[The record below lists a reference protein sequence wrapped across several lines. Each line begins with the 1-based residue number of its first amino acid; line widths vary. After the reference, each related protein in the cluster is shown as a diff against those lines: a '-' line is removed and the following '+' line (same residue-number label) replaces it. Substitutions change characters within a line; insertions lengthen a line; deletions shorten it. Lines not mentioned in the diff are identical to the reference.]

1 LDNEMLVLGGVG
13 CWWGTDHEQLCTI
26 CCTRELTCSQSLSQ
40 ITPEL
45 VPSELLYGLPA
56 KSKVQTNSLLYV

>member
-26 CCTRELTCSQSLSQ
+26 CCTREL
-40 ITPEL
+40 
-45 VPSELLYGLPA
+45 
-56 KSKVQTNSLLYV
+56 